1 VSDFEAEAVAETVEQ
16 QLVAAGLSPDEIAE
30 ARRTGQLA
38 LLVVSKTALGGE
50 PRYTTEEVAERAGLP
65 AELSRRLWRGLGFPD
80 VDPTEKAFTDA
91 DVEALSTVNTMIQV
105 GLTDPDVMLQLTRVV
120 GSSMARVAE
129 AQLSAA
135 ATGRQ
140 APHLGEL
147 AAVGAGAAL
156 DTQARLL
163 EYVWRR
169 HMQAAALRR
178 LVEPS
183 SGAPSLDLAIGFADL
198 VGFTALSQELDEH
211 ELARV
216 VSRFE
221 VLAYDA
227 IAARGGRVAKM
238 IGDEVMFAVGKVD
251 AAVEI
256 GLALAEAY
264 AEDELLSDV
273 RVGIAAGPVLV
284 RDADYYGPVV
294 NTASRIVN
302 IALPGSVVVSDEV
315 HAALAG
321 DSRFVWKS
329 LRPRTLKDI
338 GRVALWTVRSPGED
352 PDDRR
357 VRRRQR
363 REERRQAGEHALRT
377 LRRLA
382 EGDGRIV

>member
-1 VSDFEAEAVAETVEQ
+1 
-16 QLVAAGLSPDEIAE
+16 
-30 ARRTGQLA
+30 
-38 LLVVSKTALGGE
+38 
-50 PRYTTEEVAERAGLP
+50 
-65 AELSRRLWRGLGFPD
+65 
-80 VDPTEKAFTDA
+80 
-91 DVEALSTVNTMIQV
+91 MIQV
-105 GLTDPDVMLQLTRVV
+105 GLTDPDVTVQLTRVV
-120 GSSMARVAE
+120 GSSMARIAE
-129 AQLSAA
+129 AQLAA
-135 ATGRQ
+135 AAAGRT
-140 APHLGEL
+140 AAHLDEL
-147 AAVGAGAAL
+147 GAVGAPVAL

-169 HMQAAALRR
+169 HIQASALRR
-178 LVEPS
+178 LLEPDSNAPTVE
-183 SGAPSLDLAIGFADL
+183 LAVGFADL
-198 VGFTALSQELDEH
+198 VGFTALSQELEER
-211 ELARV
+211 ELASV

-221 VLAYDA
+221 VVAYDA

-238 IGDEVMFAVGKVD
+238 IGDEVMFAVGRVD

-302 IALPGSVVVSDEV
+302 IALPGSVVVADGV
-315 HAALAG
+315 RQALA
-321 DSRFVWKS
+321 DDPRFVWRS

-338 GRVALWTVRSPGED
+338 GRVPLWTVRSPGED

-357 VRRRQR
+357 IRRRQR
-363 REERRQAGEHALRT
+363 REERRQAGEQALRT

-382 EGDGRIV
+382 EGDAKTS